1 MDAMARDMMKGQTES
16 VESNLRK
23 VGNSTGTT
31 LPQAVLKKAN
41 LKEGDR
47 VKISA
52 DEKGIRIEK
61 ADERHDRV
69 MRLHEYSKMRHD
81 RLYKELAK

>member
-1 MDAMARDMMKGQTES
+1 MTRQVIKGQAEF

-31 LPQAVLKKAN
+31 LPQAVLKRAN

-52 DEKGIRIEK
+52 DQSGIKIEK
-61 ADERHDRV
+61 ADERHDRI
-69 MRLHEYSKMRHD
+69 MRLHEYSKLRHH